1 MLNHLTIAVRDDA
14 SLRCPHPTS
23 PELSI
28 SLCRPATE
36 QATSRSR
43 KCSTAAADIPTEVV
57 FIDDSD
63 GTPDVIRTV
72 AQRAMATGAMAEPVR
87 SHSSAGR
94 ALSERPAYQG
104 PSSTSSPWPA
114 QTGLVSWTHT
124 LSIPPRTS

>member
-36 QATSRSR
+36 QATSR
-43 KCSTAAADIPTEVV
+43 KCSTGVADIPTEVV

-72 AQRAMATGAMAEPVR
+72 AHRAMATGAMAEPVR
-87 SHSSAGR
+87 SHSSADR
-94 ALSERPAYQG
+94 ALSERPACQG
-104 PSSTSSPWPA
+104 PSSTAPAWPA
-114 QTGLVSWTHT
+114 QPGLVSWTHT